1 MGYVSTL
8 MIFKSH
14 HREMVKRKLHNRK
27 IIMDFEIK
35 RTNDLLSNLVPP
47 TVLQGIKNDQKVVD
61 ELEDVTLLFTD
72 MVGFTQFSNNVK
84 NPKEVVKLLSELF
97 CRFD

>member
-1 MGYVSTL
+1 MT
-8 MIFKSH
+8 
-14 HREMVKRKLHNRK
+14 KRKRHNRN
-27 IIMDFEIK
+27 IIVDFEIK
-35 RTNDLLSNLVPP
+35 RTNNLLSNLVPP
-47 TVLQGIKNDQKVVD
+47 PVLNGIKNDQKVVD

-97 CRFD
+97 TRFD